1 MLSLKALSCSSLLMV
16 SGFENIIRL
25 QGASL
30 GGGQGLPLELI
41 FKISFLTGQ

>member
-25 QGASL
+25 QGAIL
-30 GGGQGLPLELI
+30 GGGAGVT
-41 FKISFLTGQ
+41 FGADF